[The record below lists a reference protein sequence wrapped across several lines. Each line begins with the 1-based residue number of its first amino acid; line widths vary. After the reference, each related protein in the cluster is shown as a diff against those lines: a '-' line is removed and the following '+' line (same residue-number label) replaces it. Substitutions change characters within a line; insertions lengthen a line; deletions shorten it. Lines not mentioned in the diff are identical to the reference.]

1 MVKTDNHYLKTILG
15 KVTGKPVKGIKNNN
29 QLLKEISEKI
39 GKSGGG
45 DGTPIDLSDYY
56 DKDETDELLSAKVD
70 MIMPH
75 HDTNSDKVTDAINEL
90 MGRKAETSE
99 LLSLMKSSDYD
110 TNTLK
115 VTYADDSTESIKF
128 VIKKR

>member
-1 MVKTDNHYLKTILG
+1 MVKTNNHYLKTILG
-15 KVTGKPVKGIKNNN
+15 KVTGKTVKGIKNNN

-39 GKSGGG
+39 GTGGG

-75 HDTNSDKVTDAINEL
+75 YDTNSDKVTDAINEL
-90 MGRKAETSE
+90 MGRKAEKSE
-99 LLSLMKSSDYD
+99 LVSLMKSSDYD

-115 VTYADDSTESIKF
+115 VNYTDDSTESIK
-128 VIKKR
+128 